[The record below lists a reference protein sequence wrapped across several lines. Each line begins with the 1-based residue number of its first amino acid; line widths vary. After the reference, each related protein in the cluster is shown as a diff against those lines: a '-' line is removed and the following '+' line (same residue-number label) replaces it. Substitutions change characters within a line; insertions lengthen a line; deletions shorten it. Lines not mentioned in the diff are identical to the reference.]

1 MEIQVQTKIYVVRGQ
16 NVMFDSDLAGLYGIE
31 TKRLK
36 EAVKRNLRRF
46 PPDFMLELSKN
57 EVNAILRSQFATSS
71 LSHGGNRYG
80 AFAFTEHGILMLSSV
95 LNSDNAVEVNIQIMR
110 AFVMMRKYAITYEE
124 LAKRV
129 MELEG
134 NYSDI
139 YEALNHL
146 LKENKIKEE
155 QGYRK
160 RIGY

>member
-1 MEIQVQTKIYVVRGQ
+1 MEIQHVQTKIYVVRGQ
-16 NVMFDSDLAGLYGIE
+16 NVMLDKDLAGLYGIE

-36 EAVKRNLRRF
+36 EAVKRNMRRF
-46 PPDFMLELSKN
+46 PPDFMIELSKDEMEN
-57 EVNAILRSQFATSS
+57 LRSHFATSS
-71 LSHGGNRYG
+71 WGGNRYG
-80 AFAFTEHGILMLSSV
+80 TFAFTEHGILMLSSV

-110 AFVMMRKYAITYEE
+110 AFVVMRKYAVTYED

-146 LKENKIKEE
+146 LKENKMKEE

>member
-1 MEIQVQTKIYVVRGQ
+1 MTNKNFYAPLNPEATKHKGFGV
-16 NVMFDSDLAGLYGIE
+16 
-31 TKRLK
+31 LK
-36 EAVKRNLRRF
+36 VLPGFLN
-46 PPDFMLELSKN
+46 
-57 EVNAILRSQFATSS
+57 RSQNATSS
-71 LSHGGNRYG
+71 WGGNRYG
-80 AFAFTEHGILMLSSV
+80 TFAFTEHGILMLSSV

-110 AFVMMRKYAITYEE
+110 AFVVMRKYAVTYED
-124 LAKRV
+124 LAKRM

-146 LKENKIKEE
+146 LKENKMKEE